1 MSSLRTFL
9 SGIIDYAGL
18 FPPAKVSMEAAVA
31 NYAEYRSGDDR
42 DLLGRFIVPAGRIE
56 EFSNA
61 ARHVLPRGADA
72 NPWQISAIVTG
83 DSQTARKSLLEF
95 NCSHWR
101 GSDLGHATVDSV
113 EIRVGDNAGIAAA
126 KTIFPDSLKI
136 FCEITS
142 GPGVDSLV
150 DAIAETGVLAKIRT
164 GGTTPEVFPSSTD
177 VIRFISLCHQRRVRF
192 KATAGLHHPLR
203 ASYPL
208 TYESGSPRGPMFGYL
223 NVFLAAA
230 FIHSGFSDDIALGV
244 LEASDAARIRFDDD
258 RAEWNGHRIAADGLA
273 SARSDLALSFG
284 SCSFTE
290 PVDEARQLGFL

>member
-1 MSSLRTFL
+1 MSSVRAFL

-18 FPPAKVSMEAAVA
+18 FPPAQLSMEAAVA
-31 NYAEYRSGDDR
+31 NYARYRSSEES
-42 DLLGRFIVPAGRIE
+42 DLLGRFIVPAARIE

-61 ARHVLPRGADA
+61 VRNVLPRGADA

-83 DSQTARKSLLEF
+83 DLQTASKSLLEF

-101 GSDLGHATVDSV
+101 GSNLGHAAVDSV

-126 KTIFPDSLKI
+126 KTIFPDFFKI

-142 GPGVDSLV
+142 GPGLDSLV
-150 DAIAETGVLAKIRT
+150 DAIAVSGVLAKIRT
-164 GGTTPEVFPSSTD
+164 GGTTPEVFPSSAD
-177 VIRFISLCHQRRVRF
+177 VIRFISLCHRRRVGF

-208 TYESGSPRGPMFGYL
+208 TYESGSPHWPMFGYL
-223 NVFLAAA
+223 NVFLAAG
-230 FIHSGFSDDIALGV
+230 FIHSGFPNDVALGV
-244 LEASDAARIRFDDD
+244 LEAAEAGTIRFDDD
-258 RAEWNGHRIAADGLA
+258 GAAWNEHRIPADSML

-290 PVDEARQLGFL
+290 PVNEARQLGFL